1 MSYYTTLYGTYG
13 RLELALK
20 DTSKMNNLY
29 DKTISTLCM
38 GLYYF
43 YHNSALNRAMLHRSY
58 EASIKSDEDT
68 KQKLLMPSRAG
79 GTRWINLAVSI
90 YVRFS
95 IKFLHFVPFHQQI
108 WPPKAILVSD
118 WLLFKKIFSE
128 TARQN
133 GAKLGRKHLCK
144 ILYKASSFGS
154 IRSTNMATKINSFF

>member
-90 YVRFS
+90 YNMYVRFL
-95 IKFLHFVPFHQQI
+95 FLIGYCLKKSSPLKLLGKMEPNLAGNIYVRSS
-108 WPPKAILVSD
+108 KA
-118 WLLFKKIFSE
+118 F
-128 TARQN
+128 
-133 GAKLGRKHLCK
+133 
-144 ILYKASSFGS
+144 SFGS
-154 IRSTNMATKINSFF
+154 KMAAVF